1 MSPGGCTITA
11 EGLSMNNFK
20 KSILLLIVMGVV
32 YLNLE
37 IFMRAM
43 RGDLF
48 KTGFHNVKW
57 ISLAGWT
64 SLWMFFIG
72 GFSGLFIG
80 FLNEEIKG
88 IPNVHVPLWVQCLIG
103 TFGVF
108 LIELSSGFILNV
120 QLKLNIW
127 TYEGWPLNIM
137 GQITLLYIPLW
148 FLLVPFVIW
157 LDDIARHLLFQE
169 EKPGTLISVYKKL
182 FKGQ

>member
-1 MSPGGCTITA
+1 
-11 EGLSMNNFK
+11 MNNFK
-20 KSILLLIVMGVV
+20 KSILLFIVMGVV

-48 KTGFHNVKW
+48 KAGFHDVKW

-64 SLWMFFIG
+64 SLWMFLIG
-72 GFSGLFIG
+72 GINGLFIG
-80 FLNEEIKG
+80 SLNEGTKKV
-88 IPNVHVPLWVQCLIG
+88 PVPLWAQSLIG
-103 TFGVF
+103 MLIIF
-108 LIELSSGFILNV
+108 LIEFFSGFILNV
-120 QLKLNIW
+120 RLKLNIW
-127 TYEGWPLNIM
+127 SYKGWPLNIM

-148 FLLVPFVIW
+148 FLMIPFVIW

-169 EKPGTLISVYKKL
+169 KKPGTLVSFYKKL